1 MASFADKKYRTYF
14 KRMDY
19 DKDGVIT
26 RKDFEAMAERFI
38 AAGKFD
44 DARAAELRTTLAA
57 CWDKYLKDMANQDQ
71 ITEADFI
78 GNLKKVAA
86 DSSHHAALAGP
97 LPLFFQCIDSNAD
110 GMIDLG
116 EYVNFF
122 VILGVEN
129 PEPLATASFKAI
141 DQNNDGLLSID
152 EFTEAGL
159 EFFTN
164 ITDEG
169 KASKMFFG
177 PLVE

>member
-26 RKDFEAMAERFI
+26 RKDFEGMAARFI

-44 DARAAELRTTLAA
+44 AARGAKLTATLEAA
-57 CWDKYLKDMANQDQ
+57 WDKYLKDFANKDQ
-71 ITEADFI
+71 ITEADFVS
-78 GNLKKVAA
+78 NLKKVAA
-86 DSSHHAALAGP
+86 DSSHHDALTGP

-110 GMIDLG
+110 GMIDKE
-116 EYVNFF
+116 EYINFF

-129 PEPLATASFKAI
+129 PDPLARASFDAI
-141 DQNNDGLLSID
+141 DQNQDGLLSID
-152 EFTEAGL
+152 EFTDAGK

-164 ITDEG
+164 VTDES
-169 KASKMFFG
+169 KPSKMFFG